1 MTTQIRS
8 AAPNLLAKED
18 LTEGLGDSTYSVA
31 CISRNTRRFYLVIA
45 FLTGAL
51 QGVAIQFVGRIIVGE
66 LLLSLVLAHAVVWLA
81 LARTMPAPTVSPRLF
96 GFVVACQCVAF
107 ASYIVSDLWWQST
120 PFDMIR
126 GWLRM
131 IFLLF
136 DMAAFS
142 LLFGG
147 EPRSFVLF
155 QVGICFSVF
164 PTLLTGPLFGDY
176 WKFGFGYPV
185 TILVLIAVPRF
196 FGFSASVLGCL
207 GLGFLHS
214 LLDSRSLGA
223 ACTLTGLMLATR
235 AIPLRLRK
243 LLFIYCLL
251 LTLVT
256 LPWTAN
262 KMLGDTSGR
271 ANRSNVERAA
281 MLQASWEGFLASPV
295 IGNGSWF
302 SRSNVWDMFLIIR
315 STRAHEA
322 GGGLGFDPRRFEGVA
337 IHSQI
342 LTALGEGGAFGA
354 TFFFIYG
361 ALLIWGIW
369 FLLTDGSW
377 NWLMPIRLLI
387 LISGLWAFFMSPFSG
402 TARVWIS
409 LTLALILILLE
420 ERNAHRYR
428 EMVAGNGGRSL

>member
-31 CISRNTRRFYLVIA
+31 CIFRNTRRFYFVIA

-51 QGVAIQFVGRIIVGE
+51 QGVAIQFVGRIIVSE

-142 LLFGG
+142 MLFGG

-155 QVGICFSVF
+155 QVGTCFSFF
-164 PTLLTGPLFGDY
+164 PALLAGPLFGDY
-176 WKFGFGYPV
+176 WKFGFAYPV
-185 TILVLIAVPRF
+185 TILVLMVVPRLA
-196 FGFSASVLGCL
+196 GFWACVFSCI

-214 LLDSRSLGA
+214 LLNSRSLGA
-223 ACTLTGLMLATR
+223 ACTLLGVTLAART
-235 AIPLRLRK
+235 IPLRLRK
-243 LLFIYCLL
+243 VLFIYCLL

-271 ANRSNVERAA
+271 TNRSDVERAA
-281 MLQASWEGFLASPV
+281 MLQTSWEGFLASPV

-342 LTALGEGGAFGA
+342 LTALAEGGAFGA

-402 TARVWIS
+402 SARISIS
-409 LTLALILILLE
+409 LTLVLILILLR
-420 ERNAHRYR
+420 ERNADRYR
-428 EMVAGNGGRSL
+428 AIVAGNRGHSL

>member
-402 TARVWIS
+402 SARIWIS
-409 LTLALILILLE
+409 LTLVLILILLR
-420 ERNAHRYR
+420 ERNAYRYP
-428 EMVAGNGGRSL
+428 ETVARTLARSM